1 VPRAKERTPQLRD
14 QVLEAAL
21 RVLAEGGVAA
31 VTTRTVA
38 REAGTS
44 TPAVYELFGD
54 KGGLVREVFFEGF
67 RRLRRHLAGVAE
79 SADPRADLIALA
91 WAYRGFMRDNPILAE
106 VMLSR
111 PFTDFSPGP
120 NEVKASGSVRNLII
134 ERVRRCVA
142 AGVFR
147 GDPTDIA
154 HVLVSV
160 VQGLASAENARRLGT
175 SRRSVERRWALALD
189 AIVTGL
195 SS

>member
-1 VPRAKERTPQLRD
+1 MKERTPQLRD

-67 RRLRRHLAGVAE
+67 RRLKRHLDGVVE
-79 SADPRADLIALA
+79 SADPRADLIQLA
-91 WAYRGFMRDNPILAE
+91 WAYRGFMRDNPTLAE

-120 NEVKASGSVRNLII
+120 NELKASGSVRNLIV

-142 AGVFR
+142 AGLFR

-154 HVLVSV
+154 HVLVSL

-189 AIVTGL
+189 AIVAGF